1 MTGAPTSAALV
12 QAVTVGA
19 ETPPDQAAAILG
31 ALPAAVLLVGP
42 GDTVRYANPAAEQ
55 LFGVSAAA
63 LAEAGLGP
71 VLAPHSPL
79 LELVGRVRRQD
90 HGVMEH
96 HVSLDL
102 PRRGMVCLVDI
113 QATPQSASAGHGPA
127 AEREVV
133 VAIQERTIA
142 SRLGRQFEQRD
153 AGRSLGAMAAT
164 LAHEVKNPL
173 SGIRGAAQLLGQ
185 NAPPSDAELAR
196 VICEEVDR
204 IRGLIDR
211 MEALGDS
218 APLPRTPLNVHE
230 LLDHVCALARNG
242 FARQVRIVVRYDP
255 SLPLIEGNRDEL
267 VQAFLNLVKNAAE
280 AVPSSGGEIILST
293 AYEYGLSL
301 RDGGGRRRTQLPI
314 SLSVQDNGAGIPDD
328 VRPHLFEPFVTT
340 KANGRGLG
348 LALVAR
354 IVADHGGVLEFDSRP
369 RRTVFTVLLPS
380 HRGDGA

>member
-12 QAVTVGA
+12 QAVTIGA
-19 ETPPDQAAAILG
+19 TSAADQAAAILG

-55 LFGVSAAA
+55 LFGVSAAT

-90 HGVMEH
+90 HGVTEH

-142 SRLGRQFEQRD
+142 SRLGRQFAQRD

-196 VICEEVDR
+196 LICDEVDR

-218 APLPRTPLNVHE
+218 TPLPRTPLNVHE

-242 FARQVRIVVRYDP
+242 FARQVRIVARYDP

-314 SLSVQDNGAGIPDD
+314 SLSVQDNGDGIPDD
-328 VRPHLFEPFVTT
+328 VRPHLFEPFFTT